1 MHGSHPKQLKTECRQ
16 NVSPKLAE
24 RSTCYQKQPPLAP
37 TLLHPTK
44 PQEVDPPSKT
54 ITKDKGVQSG
64 STENQQGRNHSTKTG
79 A

>member
-1 MHGSHPKQLKTECRQ
+1 MYGSHLKQLKTECRQ
-16 NVSPKLAE
+16 NLSPKLAE

-37 TLLHPTK
+37 TLLYPTK
-44 PQEVDPPSKT
+44 PREVDPPSKT